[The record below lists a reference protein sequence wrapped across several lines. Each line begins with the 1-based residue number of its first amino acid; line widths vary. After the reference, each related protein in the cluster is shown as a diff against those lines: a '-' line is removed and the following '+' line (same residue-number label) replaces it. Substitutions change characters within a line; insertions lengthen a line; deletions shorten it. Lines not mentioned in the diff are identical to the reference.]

1 MKCLKNLLFIFLIL
15 LAINSNGQI
24 TGNNLVKNP
33 SFEEYYSCPINTGE
47 LYKSKYWWGYSTD
60 YYNSCSL
67 SMGVPFSPSGFQYAN
82 IGSSYSGIII
92 YQNYN
97 LNFSNRRETIKTK
110 LINTLIKNKRYCTS
124 LAINLAEVSYNH
136 NFYIQLDSIGML
148 FTQNQV
154 QDSILP
160 ICNNC
165 AQIKK
170 NISLLD
176 TVNWLKING
185 SFIANGGEEYLTI
198 GNFQD
203 IIHWPFSEH
212 GLIYIFI
219 DDVSVCECTY
229 TINLGPDAKLCEG
242 DNIILNSN
250 LPNATYTW
258 QDSSHTATYEVK
270 QPGIYWVRAY
280 VAEYDIT
287 TYDTIV
293 ISAEDEK
300 ICNPPLIIPNFMSP
314 NGDNMNDNFQLG
326 NIGYYSVSFQIF
338 NRWGNLIYQQDHYQN
353 DYNGNGCASGV
364 YYYLIIAKSIRNGM
378 VKEYKGSVTV
388 FSGK

>member
-170 NISLLD
+170 KISLLD

-258 QDSSHTATYEVK
+258 QDGSTNATYEVK
-270 QPGIYWVRAY
+270 EPGTYWVRAY
-280 VAEYDIT
+280 VADYDIT
-287 TYDTIV
+287 TSDTII

-300 ICNPPLIIPNFMSP
+300 VCNPPLIIPNFITP
-314 NGDNMNDNFQLG
+314 NGDGMNDNFQIYNAEKYEL
-326 NIGYYSVSFQIF
+326 NLQIF
-338 NRWGNLIYQQDHYQN
+338 NRWGNLVYQNASYQN
-353 DYNGNGCASGV
+353 DFSCRDCADGV
-364 YYYLIIAKSIRNGM
+364 YYYLLNAKSLRNG
-378 VKEYKGSVTV
+378 KEKAYKGSVTV
-388 FSGK
+388 FSK